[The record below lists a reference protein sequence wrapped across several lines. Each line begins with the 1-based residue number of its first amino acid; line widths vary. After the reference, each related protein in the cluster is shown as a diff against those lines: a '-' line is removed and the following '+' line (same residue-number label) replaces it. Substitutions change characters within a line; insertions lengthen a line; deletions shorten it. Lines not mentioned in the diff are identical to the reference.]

1 MGKLSLLA
9 AVAFS
14 LAAGGVAVAKEK
26 AEGTPKEKKVCKV
39 DRESKSRIPKKTCL
53 TEAQWALKS
62 AQDDLDDAV
71 SRLRAQ
77 GRVE

>member
-1 MGKLSLLA
+1 MRKSNLLA
-9 AVAFS
+9 AVAAT
-14 LAAGGVAVAKEK
+14 LMIGGAALAKEK
-26 AEGTPKEKKVCKV
+26 AEGAPKEKKICKV

-53 TEAQWALKS
+53 TQAEWASKS

-77 GRVE
+77 GRTE

>member
-9 AVAFS
+9 AIALS

-26 AEGTPKEKKVCKV
+26 AGGTPKDKKICKA

-53 TEAQWALKS
+53 TEAEWALKS
-62 AQDDLDDAV
+62 AQDDLDDAA

-77 GRVE
+77 GRIE